1 MGGDLNKEY
10 LPIRGDDG
18 FTRACG
24 ELLYGA
30 DSVVF
35 KEKRIASVQ
44 SISGTGALRLAADFL
59 SKWGGKPK
67 VYISTPTWSNHKTI
81 FGAAGLEVA
90 SYDYYSPSLLGVD
103 MDAMLASL
111 SGAAKG
117 SVVVLHMCCHN
128 PTGADFT
135 EDQWR
140 RLADVMEEKGLI
152 PLFDCAYQGFAT
164 GLVDED
170 AFPIR
175 HFVSKG
181 FEVFSAQSFSKNLGL
196 YNERAGAVSLI
207 TKTTSAAVAA
217 KSQFEIII
225 RHAFSNP
232 PSHGAWIAAHVLTK
246 QNKEWRDEL
255 YQVTQRI
262 IKMRELL
269 QAEILRLKTPGSWSH
284 ITQQRGMFCF
294 SGLSALQSKRM
305 ISEHHIY
312 MLENGR
318 INCAAL
324 REGDIGYLAACIK
337 DVITTNPTASSNL

>member
-1 MGGDLNKEY
+1 M
-10 LPIRGDDG
+10 
-18 FTRACG
+18 
-24 ELLYGA
+24 
-30 DSVVF
+30 
-35 KEKRIASVQ
+35 
-44 SISGTGALRLAADFL
+44 
-59 SKWGGKPK
+59 
-67 VYISTPTWSNHKTI
+67 
-81 FGAAGLEVA
+81 
-90 SYDYYSPSLLGVD
+90 
-103 MDAMLASL
+103 
-111 SGAAKG
+111 
-117 SVVVLHMCCHN
+117 
-128 PTGADFT
+128 
-135 EDQWR
+135 
-140 RLADVMEEKGLI
+140 
-152 PLFDCAYQGFAT
+152 
-164 GLVDED
+164 
-170 AFPIR
+170 
-175 HFVSKG
+175 
-181 FEVFSAQSFSKNLGL
+181 FSAQSFSKNLGL

-312 MLENGR
+312 LTSDGR
-318 INCAAL
+318 ISMA
-324 REGDIGYLAACIK
+324 G
-337 DVITTNPTASSNL
+337 VTASNAKYIAESIMEVTGGK